1 MKTSRILFSALIVTL
16 LASGCG
22 AGQILGPTLT
32 PTPIPPT
39 ATSTPTLTPVPTA
52 TVTLTPTPDYPP
64 QGLGPTNFP
73 PGVNPLTGLEVKN
86 PASLE
91 RRPIAVKV
99 ENLPREDR
107 PQWGL
112 SKADINYEYYTEE
125 GTTRFIAIFYGND
138 ADLVG
143 PVRSARLFDLN
154 IVPMY
159 KSAFAFGSAWSL
171 VLNRLFSQDYAN
183 RLLIETSWTFP
194 AIFRQNVNGNNYLM
208 VNTALIKDAL
218 RNYGATNERQNLDG
232 MFFMA
237 QPPAGGSPANTVYT
251 RFSSAIYNRWD
262 YDPTTQKYK
271 RFSDTQNAGS
281 PETEVYAPLVDRA
294 TGEQITADNVVTFFV
309 QQDVIIKQGSTEVI
323 DVPLYGNGTAYIARN
338 GQMYQVQWARPTR
351 DSVLTLVNADGSP
364 FPYKPGNTW
373 YQVMGNTSKA
383 TQPADGVWR
392 FTFSI
397 P

>member
-1 MKTSRILFSALIVTL
+1 
-16 LASGCG
+16 
-22 AGQILGPTLT
+22 
-32 PTPIPPT
+32 
-39 ATSTPTLTPVPTA
+39 
-52 TVTLTPTPDYPP
+52 
-64 QGLGPTNFP
+64 
-73 PGVNPLTGLEVKN
+73 
-86 PASLE
+86 LE

-237 QPPAGGSPANTVYT
+237 QHPAGGSPANTVYT

-351 DSVLTLVNADGSP
+351 DSVLTLINADGSP
-364 FPYKPGNTW
+364 FPFKPGNTW

>member
-22 AGQILGPTLT
+22 AGQILGPTVT

-39 ATSTPTLTPVPTA
+39 ATPVPPTATPTPVPTA
-52 TVTLTPTPDYPP
+52 TPTLTPTPDYPP

-138 ADLVG
+138 AELVG

-159 KSAFAFGSAWSL
+159 KSAFRVRQRL
-171 VLNRLFSQDYAN
+171 VA
-183 RLLIETSWTFP
+183 
-194 AIFRQNVNGNNYLM
+194 G
-208 VNTALIKDAL
+208 
-218 RNYGATNERQNLDG
+218 
-232 MFFMA
+232 A
-237 QPPAGGSPANTVYT
+237 QPP
-251 RFSSAIYNRWD
+251 
-262 YDPTTQKYK
+262 
-271 RFSDTQNAGS
+271 
-281 PETEVYAPLVDRA
+281 
-294 TGEQITADNVVTFFV
+294 V
-309 QQDVIIKQGSTEVI
+309 Q
-323 DVPLYGNGTAYIARN
+323 
-338 GQMYQVQWARPTR
+338 
-351 DSVLTLVNADGSP
+351 
-364 FPYKPGNTW
+364 PGLC
-373 YQVMGNTSKA
+373 
-383 TQPADGVWR
+383 QPAADRDQLDLPGHLPPERERQQLPDGQHR
-392 FTFSI
+392 SDQGCAAQLRRHQ
-397 P
+397 